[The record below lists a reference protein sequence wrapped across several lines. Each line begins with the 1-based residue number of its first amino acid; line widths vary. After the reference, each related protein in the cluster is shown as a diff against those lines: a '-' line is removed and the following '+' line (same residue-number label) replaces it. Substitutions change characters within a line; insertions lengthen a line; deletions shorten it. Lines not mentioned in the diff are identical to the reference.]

1 MSRSGAVIVGAG
13 QAGVQTALSLRELGY
28 TKPITIF
35 NGEGNVPYQRPPL
48 SKGFMMG
55 KVGRE
60 GMRLR
65 SPDQFDRAGISL
77 VADRVEAIDR
87 GARRV
92 IRKSSDHVEYEA
104 LVLATGSRNRTLD
117 VPGSELEGVLSLRSL
132 DDAEA
137 LQQRLKSARD
147 VVIIGGGFIGL
158 EFAAVASKSVAR
170 VHVVE
175 AAPRTMARA
184 VSPEVSTYFTRRHL
198 ERGTTFSFG
207 DTVLGIN
214 GRAGQVVSVET
225 ATMGTLPADL
235 VLVGVGIVPN
245 SELAHAAG
253 LATDNGIVVDEQL
266 LTSDPLIS
274 AIGDCAVYP
283 NAFSQSMLRVESVQN
298 AVDHGRTV
306 AARLTGARVSY
317 AAVPW
322 FWSDQGDDKLQ
333 IAGISRTGDTWLT
346 KGDELGGRF
355 SAFLFRDDALVCV
368 QSVNRVADHMAARA
382 LLKTGRLRRITPD
395 TVRAAGFDLKS
406 FAAADLANA

>member
-1 MSRSGAVIVGAG
+1 
-13 QAGVQTALSLRELGY
+13 
-28 TKPITIF
+28 
-35 NGEGNVPYQRPPL
+35 
-48 SKGFMMG
+48 
-55 KVGRE
+55 
-60 GMRLR
+60 
-65 SPDQFDRAGISL
+65 
-77 VADRVEAIDR
+77 
-87 GARRV
+87 
-92 IRKSSDHVEYEA
+92 
-104 LVLATGSRNRTLD
+104 
-117 VPGSELEGVLSLRSL
+117 
-132 DDAEA
+132 
-137 LQQRLKSARD
+137 
-147 VVIIGGGFIGL
+147 
-158 EFAAVASKSVAR
+158 
-170 VHVVE
+170 
-175 AAPRTMARA
+175 
-184 VSPEVSTYFTRRHL
+184 L

-225 ATMGTLPADL
+225 KKKGTLPADL

-253 LATDNGIVVDEQL
+253 LASDNGIVVDEQL

-333 IAGISRTGDTWLT
+333 IAGISRAGDKWLT

-382 LLKTGRLRRITPD
+382 LLKTGRLGRLTPD
-395 TVRAAGFDLKS
+395 TVRANGFDLKS
-406 FAAADLANA
+406 FAAADLTNA

>member
-1 MSRSGAVIVGAG
+1 VSGPGAVIVGAG

-28 TKPITIF
+28 SKPVTIF
-35 NGEGNVPYQRPPL
+35 NDEGHVPYQRPPL

-65 SPDQFDRAGISL
+65 GPDHFNRAGISL
-77 VADRVEAIDR
+77 VTDRVEAIDR
-87 GARRV
+87 GARKV
-92 IRKSSDHVEYEA
+92 VLKSSDHVEYEA

-132 DDAEA
+132 DDAES

-158 EFAAVASKSVAR
+158 EFAAVASKSAAR

-184 VSPEVSTYFTRRHL
+184 VSPEISAYFTRRHA

-225 ATMGTLPADL
+225 TRKGALPTDF
-235 VLVGVGIVPN
+235 VLVGVGITPN

-283 NAFSQSMLRVESVQN
+283 NAFSKSMLRVESVQN
-298 AVDHGRTV
+298 AVDHGRAV

-333 IAGISRTGDTWLT
+333 IAGISRAGDTWLT
-346 KGDELGGRF
+346 KGDEPGGRF
-355 SAFLFRDDALVCV
+355 SVFLFRDDALVCV

-382 LLKTGRLRRITPD
+382 LLKTGRLGRITPD

-406 FAAADLANA
+406 FAATDLARA